1 LLKKPNTPILV
12 NTIRITTALHRY
24 TLYCISAR
32 SQYLCN
38 HSVVTILPNSRLPPS
53 TTIGQNAAAKMA
65 VRPSMEYTA
74 ADIDNIKAVNKVKYP
89 NIID

>member
-1 LLKKPNTPILV
+1 LPI
-12 NTIRITTALHRY
+12 
-24 TLYCISAR
+24 
-32 SQYLCN
+32 
-38 HSVVTILPNSRLPPS
+38 SRLPPS
-53 TTIGQNAAAKMA
+53 TTMGQNAAAKMA